1 MDGWNAVHIK
11 WRRLATRYAAIL
23 CCQSCSGTRALHAI
37 RIYIVASHPLF
48 AQGVSSILEAQ
59 PDIQV
64 VGLSNFDADVLCE
77 IEELKPDV
85 VVIDSEQGTRGL
97 ITDTLLS
104 RMPGLKL
111 VGLSLEEHD
120 ITITY
125 LQQRSGAA
133 VEDLVT
139 AVRSLPAFS
148 WLPQQRQMRILA
160 AVQGPS
166 GQRMADNIRKNA
178 PAHWNVAIW
187 RAPPLIPPDRD
198 SLNRL
203 LPRILPAADLVLGL
217 AESVQMVYLMPEIVG
232 RSGARA
238 ALVPVESPRW
248 VPESALR
255 SLEVALAAAGVAI
268 AIPRPFCSLT
278 MRTYNEASWREVYH
292 DAHITEFARY
302 FGRPE
307 MRILFDDAQH
317 VTRCEVRRDSAC
329 GFSHMLAESL
339 VGCPLDQAEEMAS
352 QLLREHSCPNG
363 GCIDPIY
370 QAPLQHVADAI
381 VREAI
386 RREVEPFVRR
396 GAGLYTDSVPA
407 QS

>member
-1 MDGWNAVHIK
+1 M
-11 WRRLATRYAAIL
+11 
-23 CCQSCSGTRALHAI
+23 HAI
-37 RIYIVASHPLF
+37 RIYIIASHPLF

-64 VGLSNFDADVLCE
+64 IGLNKFDADALRD
-77 IEELKPDV
+77 IESLKPDV
-85 VVIDSEQGTRGL
+85 VVVDSEQGTRGQ
-97 ITDTLLS
+97 ITDTLLN

-111 VGLSLEEHD
+111 VGLSLEEDD

-166 GQRMADNIRKNA
+166 GQRMADNIRINA

-187 RAPPLIPPDRD
+187 RAPPLIPPDRE
-198 SLNRL
+198 SLVRL

-217 AESVQMVYLMPEIVG
+217 AESIQMVYLMPEIVA

-238 ALVPVESPRW
+238 VVVPVESPRW
-248 VPESALR
+248 VPESSLR
-255 SLEVALAAAGVAI
+255 FLESAMKDAGVAA

-278 MRTYNEASWREVYH
+278 MRTFNEASWREVYQ
-292 DAHITEFARY
+292 DAHISEFARY

-307 MRILFDDAQH
+307 LRILFDDSQH

-329 GFSHMLAESL
+329 GFSHLLADRL
-339 VGCPLDQAEEMAS
+339 VGCSLEQVEDMAA
-352 QLLREHSCPNG
+352 QLLGEHSCPNG
-363 GCIDPIY
+363 GSVDPIY
-370 QAPLQHVADAI
+370 QAPLQHVADSI
-381 VREAI
+381 VREAM
-386 RREVEPFVRR
+386 RREVEPFLRR
-396 GAGLYTDSVPA
+396 GVSLYTDSVPA